1 MLYDGMNNS
10 QPKRE
15 KNTKYAVKH
24 YFMSFLSMDRFGDYK
39 SHDIVDLYLHP
50 EKENSYRRELGK

>member
-15 KNTKYAVKH
+15 KKTKYAVKH
-24 YFMSFLSMDRFGDYK
+24 FMSFLSMDRFGDYK